1 MYHIPI
7 LFFLLLVSA
16 LLLQFS
22 GWGLIITG
30 NPTYLFAVFISTAAM
45 VWTSYQLF
53 VLLYNYNRKL
63 TNSDQYHIVII
74 DNPTVRKDPL
84 LNRITPRT

>member
-30 NPTYLFAVFISTAAM
+30 NPTYLFAVFMSTAAM

-53 VLLYNYNRKL
+53 VLLYNRKL
-63 TNSDQYHIVII
+63 TNSNQYHIVII
-74 DNPTVRKDPL
+74 DNHTVRKDPL
-84 LNRITPRT
+84 LNRITPHT